1 MARQQEA
8 VMAAVMTAVKK
19 SIAGAAASGR
29 LSEAPA
35 LSPTIEPNHKELENL
50 NDLRNELLI
59 ERLDL
64 VSSLE
69 DAKKA
74 NISNKEHIH
83 RPELTWNYSIY
94 INSRENILEY
104 LKPHHRL
111 KEIGVVGCEGTLLP
125 TWMGDSSLNNLVTV
139 RISKTYSCLNLPPLG
154 QLTNLKH
161 LFLEEMHGLKHLDC
175 SFCGRNEIHFPKL
188 EKLHLEKMSGLQEWL
203 GDHHCALPS
212 LRELTIKHRPALLQL
227 IHEVPSPTKIWRSL
241 VAISLLP
248 SLTLS
253 GLTRAG
259 LPFEIGVIG
268 LTKLEDQ
275 VIENCKQLKHLPF
288 GLRNMNSLAHL
299 EILDCPGLSCN
310 GFLSNL
316 QFLSI
321 NNCPELIQKL
331 QDQDFDKISKY
342 G

>member
-1 MARQQEA
+1 MTRQQEA
-8 VMAAVMTAVKK
+8 VMAAAMTAVKK

-29 LSEAPA
+29 RSEAPA
-35 LSPTIEPNHKELENL
+35 LSPAIEPNHKELENL

-74 NISNKEHIH
+74 NISNKEHID

-111 KEIGVVGCEGTLLP
+111 KVIGVVGYEGTLLP
-125 TWMGDSSLNNLVTV
+125 TWMGDSSLNNLGTV

-154 QLTNLKH
+154 QLTNLKY
-161 LFLEEMHGLKHLDC
+161 LFLEEMHGLKHLDI

-212 LRELTIKHRPALLQL
+212 LRELTIKHCPALLQL
-227 IHEVPSPTKIWRSL
+227 IHEVPSPTKLVIEASPYFAGLTYFPKLQSLQVKTTDDWIWRSL

-259 LPFEIGVIG
+259 LPFEIGMIG

-275 VIENCKQLKHLPF
+275 IA
-288 GLRNMNSLAHL
+288 RASRAMDS
-299 EILDCPGLSCN
+299 
-310 GFLSNL
+310 
-316 QFLSI
+316 
-321 NNCPELIQKL
+321 
-331 QDQDFDKISKY
+331 
-342 G
+342 